1 MTSDLDQ
8 IAAIKS
14 NTLAQMVDVSTERK
28 PSYTENGQSF
38 SWTQYLD
45 HLQKRVEWCN
55 QMLAAAQPFE
65 IESRGIVQ

>member
-1 MTSDLDQ
+1 MNTDLEQ

-28 PSYTENGQSF
+28 PSYSENGQSF

-45 HLQKRVEWCN
+45 HLQRRVEWCN

-65 IESRGIVQ
+65 IESRGFVQ

>member
-14 NTLAQMVDVSTERK
+14 NTLAQMVAVSTERK

-45 HLQKRVEWCN
+45 HLEKRVEWCN

-65 IESRGIVQ
+65 IETRGIVP

>member
-1 MTSDLDQ
+1 MTSDLEQ

-14 NTLAQMVDVSTERK
+14 NTLAQMVAVSTERK

-38 SWTQYLD
+38 SWTQYLE
-45 HLQKRVEWCN
+45 HLEKRVEWCN

-65 IESRGIVQ
+65 IETRGIVT